1 MGEFDIDY
9 VAEPTIAKFH
19 SSKAFV
25 RGIMGPIGSG
35 KSVGGFMECY
45 RLAML
50 QRPQADNIRR
60 SRFAC
65 IRNTY
70 PELKTTSIRTFEDW
84 FGGMSSIKYDS
95 PIISI
100 TKIGDVEMEIIFLSL
115 DKPAD
120 IKKLLSLE
128 LTGAFINEAREV
140 PLNVVEMATGR
151 VGRYPSKRDGGCV
164 MSCVFMDT
172 NPPDDDHW
180 WYKLFE
186 DECPQNYELFK
197 QPPALLKI
205 QTDNGV
211 TFIPNPKAENVR
223 NLELGYEYYLRQIPG
238 KKPEWIKV
246 YMLGR
251 YGSSADGRPC
261 YPTYNDA
268 THVSEDQ
275 LFMYKDLPLLLGFD
289 FGRTPACIIGQ
300 VTPMGA
306 LHILDELVV
315 DVEGNGMGLRKF
327 LSTVVRPHINKHYPL
342 AHSIFVKGDPAG
354 SARGQMTEENCFDV
368 LEDEGFPGDPAS
380 TNLPDLRIET
390 VEYFLNLSIGDGPGL
405 LLSPTC
411 KVLRKGFLGGYQ
423 FERLQISGE
432 TRFKDQPKKNRYSHP
447 HDGLQYLADLAKFG
461 MLKTGRVRSRAVG
474 ASRVQPL
481 GWT

>member
-1 MGEFDIDY
+1 MSEFDIHY
-9 VAEPTIAKFH
+9 VAEPTLAKFH
-19 SSKAFV
+19 ACKAFV
-25 RGIMGPIGSG
+25 RGVMGPIGSG
-35 KSVGGFMECY
+35 KSTCGFMECY

-50 QRPQADNIRR
+50 QKPQRDKIRR

-70 PELKTTSIRTFEDW
+70 PELKTTSIRTFLDW
-84 FGGMSSIKYDS
+84 FGGLTSIKYDS
-95 PIISI
+95 PIVSM

-140 PLNVVEMATGR
+140 PLNVLDMVTGR
-151 VGRYPSKRDGGCV
+151 VGRYPSKRDGGSV
-164 MSCVFMDT
+164 QSCVFMDT

-186 DECPQNYELFK
+186 DECPHNYELFK
-197 QPPALLKI
+197 QPPALLKVH
-205 QTDNGV
+205 TDAGV
-211 TFIPNPKAENVR
+211 IYVPNPKAENIG
-223 NLELGYEYYLRQIPG
+223 NLELGYEYYLRQVPG
-238 KKPEWIKV
+238 KKDEWIKV
-246 YMLGR
+246 YVLGQ

-268 THVSEDQ
+268 IHVSEAP

-289 FGRTPACIIGQ
+289 FGRTPACIVGQ
-300 VTPMGA
+300 LTPFGA
-306 LHILDELVV
+306 LNLLDEMVV
-315 DVEGNGMGLRKF
+315 DVEGQGMGLRKF
-327 LSTVVRPHINKHYPL
+327 LSTVVRPRINSHYPL

-354 SARGQMTEENCFDV
+354 EARGQMTEENCFDV

-380 TNLPDLRIET
+380 TNRIDMRIET
-390 VEYFLNLSIGDGPGL
+390 VEYFLNMMIDGKPGL
-405 LLSPTC
+405 QLDPQC
-411 KVLRKGFLGGYQ
+411 KVLRKGFIGGYQ
-423 FERLQISGE
+423 FERVQVTGE

-447 HDGLQYLADLAKFG
+447 HDGLQYLCDLAKYG
-461 MLKTGRVRSRAVG
+461 MLKTGRYRLRAVG
-474 ASRVQPL
+474 ASHVSAA